1 VQDLISAP
9 DGDESMT
16 RCMNCGAE
24 RDADKCDVCGL
35 TSSAAEFALRSKLL
49 NRTAF
54 FLLGAVAFVV
64 ASGRYPAL
72 ELDGILIFIGVV
84 FFITL
89 GIAIWLERR
98 AVQHQDVDTLKRV
111 YYGLIPL
118 PWLLA
123 LLLLANGAF
132 DTSAVKTEPAR
143 VISKFSMPGPIA
155 SRRLI
160 VTSWRDGHHLE
171 RIAVDRVDFDRFTK
185 GDLVDV
191 KVKEGLVSIPWVTGV
206 SMQ

>member
-1 VQDLISAP
+1 
-9 DGDESMT
+9 MT

-24 RDADKCDVCGL
+24 MGDERCDECGL
-35 TSSAAEFALRSKLL
+35 TPTAAEFSVRSKLL
-49 NRTAF
+49 NRTAV

-64 ASGRYPAL
+64 AAGRYPAL

-84 FFITL
+84 FFATL

-98 AVQHQDVDTLKRV
+98 TVAHQDVDLLKRL

-123 LLLLANGAF
+123 LLLIANGAF
-132 DTSAVKTEPAR
+132 DTSKVRSEPAR
-143 VISKFSMPGPIA
+143 VISKFAMPGPIP

-160 VTSWRDGHHLE
+160 VTSWRDGHRLE
-171 RIAVDRVDFDRFTK
+171 RISVDRVDFDRLTK
-185 GDLVDV
+185 GDLVNV
-191 KVKEGLVSIPWVTGV
+191 QVHEGLASIPWVSGV
-206 SMQ
+206 SLQ

>member
-1 VQDLISAP
+1 M
-9 DGDESMT
+9 GDE
-16 RCMNCGAE
+16 RC
-24 RDADKCDVCGL
+24 DACGL
-35 TSSAAEFALRSKLL
+35 TPTAAEFSVRSKML
-49 NRTAF
+49 NRTAL

-64 ASGRYPAL
+64 AAGRYPAL

-84 FFITL
+84 FFATL

-98 AVQHQDVDTLKRV
+98 TVAHQDVDLPKRL

-123 LLLLANGAF
+123 LLLITNGAF
-132 DTSAVKTEPAR
+132 DTSKVHSEPAR
-143 VISKFSMPGPIA
+143 VISKFAMPGPIP

-160 VTSWRDGHHLE
+160 VTSWRDGHRLE
-171 RIAVDRVDFDRFTK
+171 RISVDRVDFDRFTK
-185 GDLVDV
+185 GDLVNV
-191 KVKEGLVSIPWVTGV
+191 QVHEGLASIPWVSGV

>member
-1 VQDLISAP
+1 
-9 DGDESMT
+9 MT

-24 RDADKCDVCGL
+24 MSDERCEACGL
-35 TSSAAEFALRSKLL
+35 TPTAAEFSVRSKLL
-49 NRTAF
+49 NRTAV

-64 ASGRYPAL
+64 AAGRYPAL

-84 FFITL
+84 FFATL

-98 AVQHQDVDTLKRV
+98 TVAHQDVDLLKRL

-123 LLLLANGAF
+123 LLLIANGAF
-132 DTSAVKTEPAR
+132 DTSKARSEPAR
-143 VISKFSMPGPIA
+143 IISKFSMPGPIP

-160 VTSWRDGHHLE
+160 VTSWRDGHRLE

-185 GDLVDV
+185 GDLVNV
-191 KVKEGLVSIPWVTGV
+191 QVHEGLASIPWVSAV

>member
-1 VQDLISAP
+1 MQ
-9 DGDESMT
+9 MT

-24 RDADKCDVCGL
+24 RDEDKCDVCGL
-35 TSSAAEFALRSKLL
+35 TSTAAEFSLRSKLL
-49 NRTAF
+49 NRTAI
-54 FLLGAVAFVV
+54 FLLGAVTFVV

-98 AVQHQDVDTLKRV
+98 AVAHQDVDILKRL

-123 LLLLANGAF
+123 GLLFMNGAL
-132 DTSAVKTEPAR
+132 DTSKMHSEQAR
-143 VISKFSMPGPIA
+143 VISKFSMPGPMA

-160 VTSWRDGHHLE
+160 VTSWREGHHLE
-171 RIAVDRVDFDRFTK
+171 RIPVDRVDFDRFTK

-191 KVKEGLVSIPWVTGV
+191 QVKDGLVSIPWVTGV
-206 SMQ
+206 SMR